1 MCRLPKR
8 FCVLAGALLALNG
21 AGVVWIRAR
30 IVSTPNPRLR
40 VLRALP
46 ERGVDDA
53 DRFSLIFDEKL
64 AGKDELARPLPESPF
79 VVRPEPDGH
88 WQWAKPDR
96 LDFVLNKRLPAGRV
110 YRVLPAPSFERLTG
124 RSLVGK
130 SAFTFRTR
138 PLRVVSCRLQSFD
151 NSNATFEIVFNQKVH
166 PADVVKHIRVGRR
179 SAGAPRYPVALVKE
193 PAESVVLRVER
204 RGSEHLRVELDG
216 RLAGHGGEL
225 PLGRPYVETLYVAP
239 AFALLGANAYASPL
253 GTNARVTLRF
263 STDLDC
269 SQKLPEVEVTP
280 HVENVRVSRRYMSL
294 VLEGPFESGASYTA
308 RVVGNLLSHD
318 GQVLGPRETVSFTV
332 PDRQPALRF
341 KHTRG
346 ILMPEGNLALE
357 VEMVN
362 VPGVHVS
369 ASRVHAE
376 NIVAHVR
383 GAHTGATSR
392 RLLKRTFTLDLPRNK
407 PGVVAVDLGR
417 LVDRPL
423 GVYWLEARSTSCRW
437 RRRSAVVT
445 VTDLGITAKRGKGGF
460 LVWVSSLKTGRPV
473 QGARV
478 SAFTYN
484 NKRLAESTT
493 GPDGTA
499 TLEVPPKH
507 PDGPAWLIVAQR
519 GDDMNYLRPDARRWV
534 IEGVDQGGRAAPETY
549 DVMLYT
555 ERGVYRP
562 GDVVHVTGVV
572 RDADGGVPP
581 AFPVAIKVTRPD
593 GRPAAELTTRPEAAQ
608 GVFHAELRTREGF
621 QTGRYRFDAA
631 LPGSEEVLGS
641 THAMVEAFV
650 PVRIEVSAATT
661 KERYLPED
669 DPELECEA
677 RYLFGRPA
685 AELALSVEG
694 EYRRVEFKSKRHP
707 GFSFRPVALG
717 KRVKLP
723 AQKLKLDG
731 DGAAKVAF
739 ASTRPKEPGL
749 WRALLSATVTETGG
763 RSVSANASALVDS
776 AGRHVGLRK
785 GGDRFVRAG
794 RPVPFEWAVVT
805 GKDEPVTAGEV
816 ELSLH
821 RVDYDYIWQ
830 EVNGRRIW
838 KHSERLHQVFKRV
851 SDAKVAD
858 GGVGGAEFACPSPGR
873 YRLKALDRRTGNL
886 TQLEFYA
893 SDPAYGS
900 ARAETARPERLEIL
914 LDRKSYAPGSKAKAL
929 VRSPFPG
936 TMLFTVES
944 DRVIARRVV
953 VLKGGSAEV
962 VFD

>member
-1 MCRLPKR
+1 MCRLPRR
-8 FCVLAGALLALNG
+8 FCVFAGALLVLNG

-30 IVSTPNPRLR
+30 IVSTPNPKLR

-53 DRFSLIFDEKL
+53 DRFSLIFDENI
-64 AGKDELARPLPESPF
+64 AGKDELASPLPESPF

-88 WQWAKPDR
+88 WEWAKPDR

-110 YRVLPAPSFERLTG
+110 YRVLPAPNFELQTG

-151 NSNATFEIVFNQKVH
+151 NSNVTFEIVFNQKVH

-179 SAGAPRYPVALVKE
+179 SSGWPRGPVALVKE
-193 PAESVVLRVER
+193 PAKSMVLRVER
-204 RGSEHLRVELDG
+204 RGSEHLRVVLDG

-225 PLGRPYVETLYVAP
+225 PLGRPYVRTLYVAP
-239 AFALLGANAYASPL
+239 AFAVLGASAHTPSL
-253 GTNARVTLRF
+253 GTNVRVNVRV
-263 STDLDC
+263 STRLDR
-269 SQKLPEVEVTP
+269 SQKLPQVEVTP
-280 HVENVRVSRRYMSL
+280 HVENVRVSRCYRSL
-294 VLEGPFESGASYTA
+294 VLEGPFEPGASYTA

-318 GQVLGPRETVSFTV
+318 GQVLGPRETVTFTV
-332 PDRQPALRF
+332 PDRKPALRF
-341 KHTRG
+341 NHRRG

-369 ASRVHAE
+369 ASRVHLE

-392 RLLKRTFTLDLPRNK
+392 QLLKRTFTLDLPRNK
-407 PGVVAVDLGR
+407 PGVVEVDLAR
-417 LVDRPL
+417 LLEHTEHARSFSDRPL
-423 GVYWLEARSTSCRW
+423 GVYQLEARSTSCRW
-437 RRRSAVVT
+437 RSHSAVVT
-445 VTDLGITAKRGKGGF
+445 VTDLGITAKRERGGF

-478 SAFTYN
+478 SVLTYN

-493 GPDGTA
+493 GPDGAA

-507 PDGPAWLIVAQR
+507 PDGPAWLIVAER
-519 GDDMNYLRPDARRWV
+519 GKDMNYLRPDARQWV

-572 RDADGGVPP
+572 RDSDGRVPP

-593 GRPAAELTTRPEAAQ
+593 GRPATELTARPEAAQ

-631 LPGSEEVLGS
+631 LPGSDKVLGS

-650 PVRIEVSAATT
+650 PVRIEVTAATT

-669 DPELECEA
+669 DPKLECEA

-707 GFSFRPVALG
+707 GFSFKPLTLG

-723 AQKLKLDG
+723 PRRS
-731 DGAAKVAF
+731 
-739 ASTRPKEPGL
+739 STRPADTLACAGA
-749 WRALLSATVTETGG
+749 AL
-763 RSVSANASALVDS
+763 AS
-776 AGRHVGLRK
+776 
-785 GGDRFVRAG
+785 FVRDARSG
-794 RPVPFEWAVVT
+794 SSGPRS
-805 GKDEPVTAGEV
+805 PVTTSRSRRAKW
-816 ELSLH
+816 SCPS
-821 RVDYDYIWQ
+821 IAWTTTTS
-830 EVNGRRIW
+830 GRR
-838 KHSERLHQVFKRV
+838 
-851 SDAKVAD
+851 
-858 GGVGGAEFACPSPGR
+858 
-873 YRLKALDRRTGNL
+873 
-886 TQLEFYA
+886 
-893 SDPAYGS
+893 
-900 ARAETARPERLEIL
+900 
-914 LDRKSYAPGSKAKAL
+914 
-929 VRSPFPG
+929 
-936 TMLFTVES
+936 
-944 DRVIARRVV
+944 
-953 VLKGGSAEV
+953 
-962 VFD
+962 